1 MRIGQ
6 VVGKVTMGVQDPAL
20 RATRWLLVN
29 PLEADQLN
37 TACDIEPR
45 VTSQP
50 SLVVYDD
57 LGAGD
62 VLHSLRTRMV
72 AKRKDERQSGNH
84 TGTVP
89 EGIDGSDLG
98 LGRQSVVEKAH
109 GEHKDVDNLGR
120 KQGIQTE

>member
-1 MRIGQ
+1 MDVREGAVRHRIDELQGQ
-6 VVGKVTMGVQDPAL
+6 S
-20 RATRWLLVN
+20 
-29 PLEADQLN
+29 EA
-37 TACDIEPR
+37 
-45 VTSQP
+45 
-50 SLVVYDD
+50 DD